1 MKRTEEQTLCILNQ
15 STYQNIVKHAFFHN
29 IQSYILPHISN
40 CYSQILQNN
49 LGKRYIEASWN
60 QLSLICFFQF
70 KISTSVGLLHY
81 VINMLL
87 VLRSLFSLVKEII
100 CNGKPLCWSISLN
113 HNFSFHSFKTFFM
126 AIFWFHE
133 KLMQSMHPKPP
144 YLTLISIID
153 QFATVRWQR
162 NNPLIKKKDLI
173 FINEVT
179 LTNP

>member
-1 MKRTEEQTLCILNQ
+1 
-15 STYQNIVKHAFFHN
+15 
-29 IQSYILPHISN
+29 
-40 CYSQILQNN
+40 
-49 LGKRYIEASWN
+49 
-60 QLSLICFFQF
+60 
-70 KISTSVGLLHY
+70 
-81 VINMLL
+81 
-87 VLRSLFSLVKEII
+87 
-100 CNGKPLCWSISLN
+100 
-113 HNFSFHSFKTFFM
+113 M
-126 AIFWFHE
+126 AIFCFYE

>member
-1 MKRTEEQTLCILNQ
+1 MYMYTKTHWRELKNKHYASLIEVQC
-15 STYQNIVKHAFFHN
+15 TYQNIVKHAFFHN

-49 LGKRYIEASWN
+49 LGKRYTEASWN

-87 VLRSLFSLVKEII
+87 VLRSLFSLVRKII

-113 HNFSFHSFKTFFM
+113 HNFSFHSFKT
-126 AIFWFHE
+126 
-133 KLMQSMHPKPP
+133 L
-144 YLTLISIID
+144 L
-153 QFATVRWQR
+153 
-162 NNPLIKKKDLI
+162 
-173 FINEVT
+173 
-179 LTNP
+179 